1 MNKTRPHPAI
11 PISGLILGL
20 DITRVTD
27 PSRADRRILLAVV
40 AGLLMG
46 CFSLLLFLHENSA
59 SAAVTPPDFTDTRV
73 MSVDSPTALAFTPD
87 GRLLVTSEPGRLRVY
102 KNGALLANPALD
114 ISSKVCTNGARGLLG
129 IAVDPNFATNNY
141 IYLFYTFKKHGVCP
155 QWPSNTANVPVN
167 RVERYVLSDSNTAT
181 PDKVI
186 VDNIPNMHHN
196 NAGDLRFGK
205 DGYLYVTVGDGAC
218 DYAGNSGCGGE
229 NDASRDPHI
238 LLGKVLR
245 ITRDGG
251 IPATNPYTGTDSARC
266 NLTGRTDV
274 GKKCQ
279 ETFASGFR
287 NPFRFAFDPN
297 ASGTRFFV
305 NDVGE
310 GRWEEVSEGRSGA
323 DYAWNLC
330 EGNHDNPNRPG
341 SVNCGAAPYTPP
353 IHDYSHDTGC
363 SSITAAA
370 FVPNGVWP
378 AAYDNS
384 YLFGDYTCG
393 KIFKLTPDGAGGF
406 KRTDFVTGLGENSA
420 VAMTFGPY
428 QGNQA
433 LYYTTYGGNGPGSGG
448 VGGEVRRIAYNGNAN
463 RPPTAAVTANP
474 ASGALPLTV
483 DFDASGSTDPDAG
496 DTLTSYIWDF
506 GDGSP
511 SQSTT
516 TPTTSHIYS
525 TNGTYTAS
533 VRVEDNH
540 GVFSEAITV
549 RIDAGNEAP
558 TPVIESP
565 SAGMVFRV
573 DQQITL
579 SGSATDPEDGQL
591 PQGSLEW
598 EVLQHHTAPNPH
610 THPYFSQTGNNLTI
624 TAPMP
629 EGLISTGAGN
639 YLEVRLT
646 ATDSKGLSKTVTR
659 DVQPNRVDVSFATN
673 PRSGLSVL
681 INGETFTTP
690 KTLLSWEGYTL
701 NVNAPS
707 PQTLSGTTYA
717 FSAWSDGQGQQ
728 HTIDTGATP
737 SSYTATFAATSTACT
752 KTGTS
757 AGETLTG
764 TAGNDVICGGRGNDT
779 IRGVEG
785 NDILRGQSGTDTA
798 RGGLGD
804 DTVIGDGGA
813 DSLFGGDGADT
824 VNSKD
829 GVNGNDTLDGGV
841 GTDTK
846 TTDATEKSVVG
857 FP

>member
-1 MNKTRPHPAI
+1 VRVAI
-11 PISGLILGL
+11 A
-20 DITRVTD
+20 RVTTS
-27 PSRADRRILLAVV
+27 SRTDWCVLLAVLV
-40 AGLLMG
+40 GLFTG
-46 CFSLLLFLHENSA
+46 CLSLLFLHENPA

-73 MSVDSPTALAFTPD
+73 ASVVSPTALAFTPD
-87 GRLLVTSEPGRLRVY
+87 GRLLVTSEPGRLWVY

-114 ISSKVCTNGARGLLG
+114 ISGKVCTNGARGLLG
-129 IAVDPNFATNNY
+129 VAVDPNFATNNY
-141 IYLFYTFKKHGVCP
+141 IYLFYTFKKYGVCP
-155 QWPSNTANVPVN
+155 QNTANVPVN
-167 RVERYVLSDSNTAT
+167 RVERYVLSNSNTAT
-181 PDKVI
+181 SDKI
-186 VDNIPNMHHN
+186 LVDNIPNMHHN
-196 NAGDLRFGK
+196 NAGDLHFGK

-218 DYAGNSGCGGE
+218 DYAGDSGCGGQ

-266 NLTGRTDV
+266 NLTGRTNV

-279 ETFASGFR
+279 ETFASGLR

-353 IHDYSHDTGC
+353 IHDYSHDSGC

-393 KIFKLTPDGAGGF
+393 KIFKLTPNGRGGYT
-406 KRTDFVTGLGENSA
+406 RTDFVTGLGENSA
-420 VAMTFGPY
+420 VAMTFGPH
-428 QGNQA
+428 QGGQA

-448 VGGEVRRIAYNGNAN
+448 SGGEVRRIAYTGNVN
-463 RPPTAAVTANP
+463 RPPTADIVANP
-474 ASGALPLTV
+474 TSGPSPLAV
-483 DFDASGSTDPDAG
+483 DFDGSASSDPDTG
-496 DTLTSYIWDF
+496 DTLRSYVWDF

-511 SQSTT
+511 TQTTT
-516 TPTTSHIYS
+516 TPTTSHTYS

-533 VRVEDNH
+533 LRVEDNH
-540 GVFSEAITV
+540 GALSDPETV

-558 TPVIESP
+558 NPLIESP
-565 SAGMVFRV
+565 SADLLFRV
-573 DQQITL
+573 GQQITL

-591 PQGSLEW
+591 PEGSLEW

-610 THPYFSQTGNNLTI
+610 THPYLLPQTGNNLTI

-673 PRSGLSVL
+673 PSGLSVL

-690 KTLLSWEGYTL
+690 KTLVSWEGYML
-701 NVNAPS
+701 NVTAPS
-707 PQTLSGTTYA
+707 PQTLSGKTYV
-717 FSAWSDGQGQQ
+717 FSSWSDAKGKQ
-728 HTIDTGATP
+728 HDTVTGATP
-737 SSYTATFAATSTACT
+737 STYTATFTACT
-752 KTGTS
+752 KSGTS
-757 AGETLTG
+757 AGETLSG
-764 TAGNDVICGGRGNDT
+764 TSGADVICGLGGNDT
-779 IRGVEG
+779 IEGRGGDDVLLGGGGADKVIGGNGADNLYGENG
-785 NDILRGQSGTDTA
+785 NDALNSRDGVSGNDS
-798 RGGLGD
+798 L
-804 DTVIGDGGA
+804 DGGA
-813 DSLFGGDGADT
+813 
-824 VNSKD
+824 
-829 GVNGNDTLDGGV
+829 

-846 TTDATEKSVVG
+846 VTDAAEKSIVG

>member
-1 MNKTRPHPAI
+1 VRGTF
-11 PISGLILGL
+11 
-20 DITRVTD
+20 
-27 PSRADRRILLAVV
+27 RRRTATWRTYLCIVLVLVV
-40 AGLLMG
+40 GLLTG
-46 CFSLLLFLHENSA
+46 CFSLLFLHEKSA
-59 SAAVTPPDFTDTRV
+59 SAVTPPDFTDTRV
-73 MSVDSPTALAFTPD
+73 MSVESPTALAFTPD

-114 ISSKVCTNGARGLLG
+114 ISGKVCTNGARGLLG
-129 IAVDPNFATNNY
+129 IAVDPDFATNNY

-155 QWPSNTANVPVN
+155 QNTANVPVN
-167 RVERYVLSDSNTAT
+167 RVERYVLSNSNIAT
-181 PDKVI
+181 PDKI
-186 VDNIPNMHHN
+186 LVDNIPNMHHN

-205 DGYLYVTVGDGAC
+205 DGYLYITVGDGAC
-218 DYAGNSGCGGE
+218 DYAGDSGCSGQ

-251 IPATNPYTGTDSARC
+251 IPNSNPYTGPDSARC

-279 ETFASGFR
+279 ETFASGLR

-310 GRWEEVSEGRSGA
+310 GRWEEVSEGSAGA
-323 DYAWNLC
+323 DFAWNLC
-330 EGNHDNPNRPG
+330 EGNHDNGARPG
-341 SVNCGAAPYTPP
+341 SVNCSAAPYTPP

-393 KIFKLTPDGAGGF
+393 KIFKLTPNGVGGYT
-406 KRTDFVTGLGENSA
+406 RTEFVTGLGENSA
-420 VAMTFGPY
+420 VAMTFGPH
-428 QGNQA
+428 QGSQA

-448 VGGEVRRIAYNGNAN
+448 VGGEVRRIAYTGSTN
-463 RPPTAAVTANP
+463 RAPTAKVVANP
-474 ASGALPLTV
+474 TSGSSPLTV
-483 DFDASGSTDPDAG
+483 DFDGSGSTDPDAG
-496 DTLTSYIWDF
+496 DTLRSYIWNF
-506 GDGSP
+506 GDGS
-511 SQSTT
+511 QTQTTT
-516 TPTTSHIYS
+516 TPTTTHIYS
-525 TNGTYTAS
+525 TAGTYTAS
-533 VRVEDNH
+533 LRVEDNL
-540 GVFSEAITV
+540 GNLSDPETV

-565 SAGMVFRV
+565 SADMLFRV

-579 SGSATDPEDGQL
+579 SGSATDPDDPSQD
-591 PQGSLEW
+591 PSLKW
-598 EVLQHHTAPNPH
+598 EVLQHHTAPNHH
-610 THPYFSQTGNNLTI
+610 THPYFSGTGNNLTI

-639 YLEVRLT
+639 HLEVRLT

-659 DVQPNRVDVSFATN
+659 DVQPNRVDVLFASN
-673 PRSGLSVL
+673 PSGLSVH

-690 KTLLSWEGYTL
+690 KTLLSWEGYRL
-701 NVNAPS
+701 NVDAPS
-707 PQTLSGTTYA
+707 PQTLSGTPYV

-728 HTIDTGATP
+728 HEIVTGATP
-737 SSYTATFAATSTACT
+737 SSYTATFTATSTACT
-752 KTGTS
+752 QSGTS
-757 AGETLTG
+757 RGETLNG
-764 TAGNDVICGGRGNDT
+764 TSGADVICGMGGNDT
-779 IRGVEG
+779 IDGRGG
-785 NDILRGQSGTDTA
+785 NDILRGG
-798 RGGLGD
+798 
-804 DTVIGDGGA
+804 GGA
-813 DSLFGGDGADT
+813 DKVKGNAGDDELYGENGKDKL
-824 VNSKD
+824 NSRD
-829 GVNGNDTLDGGV
+829 GVRGNDFLDGGP
-841 GTDTK
+841 GIDTR
-846 TTDATEKSVVG
+846 TTDPTERAIVG